1 MAERHLESGPSD
13 WKSLIPPSDKG
24 IALETYEEC
33 QSPPSD
39 WNASLLHQALTIQ
52 QVSKLSSSGGFPDS
66 VLLTDIIS

>member
-33 QSPPSD
+33 H
-39 WNASLLHQALTIQ
+39 SLPLQTGTP
-52 QVSKLSSSGGFPDS
+52 LSSIRRLRYSKYQNYPPLEASQTVFC
-66 VLLTDIIS
+66 